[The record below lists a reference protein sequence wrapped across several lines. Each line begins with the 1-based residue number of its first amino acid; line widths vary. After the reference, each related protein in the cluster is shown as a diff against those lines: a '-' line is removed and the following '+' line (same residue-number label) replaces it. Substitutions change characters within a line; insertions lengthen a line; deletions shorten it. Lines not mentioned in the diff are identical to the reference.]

1 VRRAA
6 LPLLVLAAAVALG
19 WNLNGY
25 RLLDPD
31 EGRNAEVAREMAET
45 NDYLVPHLD
54 GLPYLDKPV
63 LYFAAAAALMELLG
77 PTETAARLPAYVFAL
92 GTLALVGWYA
102 GRRWGRD
109 AGWLA
114 ALACATLPLTLAY
127 AHTAIFDGALA
138 FFTTAAILCFHDD
151 RPVLAWAAMAL
162 GALTKGPVAVAVPL
176 CAIVPWALVTGVA
189 VRRFAPPRAL
199 AAFALLALPWFVA
212 VSLRHPEFPHYAFVR
227 ETLDRFTTASF
238 RRTAPFWYY
247 FPIVPLAAFPWIVPA
262 LAGLP
267 SWRWGWLARRV
278 NEHAREAWF
287 LTCWVLGPLA
297 LFSLNQSKLPQ
308 YVLPVMPAIALAAA
322 RVLARDGIDA
332 AGRVAAGL
340 LALVGASLMLGPR
353 LLTQSL
359 PLAPSVAAAIPAA
372 SFAVGIALVAAA
384 ALVALAARSGT
395 PALGLAGYALPVIAL
410 PFVTAPLLRAVGDD
424 RSAAAIARGVAGR
437 GAVLAVE
444 AYPPSLPFYL
454 RRTIPVSTTGAEELT
469 SNYIAAYHLRL
480 RALPG
485 SPLLPPHFW
494 LEVLA
499 RCAAPTVFVTHDGL
513 PGPRTWLQ
521 AALPLLADNGHY
533 SAYGPCRP
541 HPPSP
546 SPRRGEGERR
556 RSGEGVKG

>member
-1 VRRAA
+1 MRRAA

-63 LYFAAAAALMELLG
+63 LYFAAAAGLMELVG

-162 GALTKGPVAVAVPL
+162 GALTKGPVALAVPL
-176 CAIVPWALVTGVA
+176 CTIVPWALVTGVA

-247 FPIVPLAAFPWIVPA
+247 FAIVPLAAFPWIVPA

-278 NEHAREAWF
+278 NEQAREAWF

-308 YVLPVMPAIALAAA
+308 YVLPLMPAIALAAA

-332 AGRVAAGL
+332 AGRVAVGL

-395 PALGLAGYALPVIAL
+395 PAIGLAGYALPVIAL

-546 SPRRGEGERR
+546 PPRRGEGERR

>member
-63 LYFAAAAALMELLG
+63 LYFAAAAGLMELVG

-162 GALTKGPVAVAVPL
+162 GALTKGPVALAVPL

-247 FPIVPLAAFPWIVPA
+247 FAIVPLAAFPWIVPA

-278 NEHAREAWF
+278 NEQAREAWF

-308 YVLPVMPAIALAAA
+308 YVLPLMPAIALAAA

-332 AGRVAAGL
+332 AGRVAVGL

-395 PALGLAGYALPVIAL
+395 PAIGLAGYALPVIAL

-469 SNYIAAYHLRL
+469 SNYITAYHLRL

-546 SPRRGEGERR
+546 PPRRGEGERR

>member
-1 VRRAA
+1 MRRAA

-63 LYFAAAAALMELLG
+63 LYFAAAAGLMELVG

-162 GALTKGPVAVAVPL
+162 GALTKGPVALAVPL
-176 CAIVPWALVTGVA
+176 CTIVPWALVTGVA

-247 FPIVPLAAFPWIVPA
+247 FAIVPLAAFPWIVPA

-278 NEHAREAWF
+278 NEQAREAWF

-308 YVLPVMPAIALAAA
+308 YVLPLMPAIALAAA

-332 AGRVAAGL
+332 AGRVAVGL

-469 SNYIAAYHLRL
+469 SNYITAYHLRL

-546 SPRRGEGERR
+546 PPRRGEGERR

>member
-1 VRRAA
+1 MRRAA

-63 LYFAAAAALMELLG
+63 LYFAAAAGLMELLG

-162 GALTKGPVAVAVPL
+162 GALTKGPVALAVPL
-176 CAIVPWALVTGVA
+176 CTIVPWALVTGVA

-247 FPIVPLAAFPWIVPA
+247 FAIVPLAAFPWIVPA

-278 NEHAREAWF
+278 NEQAREAWF

-308 YVLPVMPAIALAAA
+308 YVLPLMPPIALAAA

-332 AGRVAAGL
+332 AGRVAVGL

-395 PALGLAGYALPVIAL
+395 PAIGLAGYALPVIAL

-556 RSGEGVKG
+556 RSGEGVKR

>member
-1 VRRAA
+1 MRRAA

-63 LYFAAAAALMELLG
+63 LYFAAAAGLMELVG

-162 GALTKGPVAVAVPL
+162 GALTKGPVALAVPL
-176 CAIVPWALVTGVA
+176 CTIVPWALVTGVA

-247 FPIVPLAAFPWIVPA
+247 FAIVPLAAFPWIVPA

-278 NEHAREAWF
+278 NEQAREAWF

-308 YVLPVMPAIALAAA
+308 YVLPLMPPIALAAA

-332 AGRVAAGL
+332 AGRVAVGL

-395 PALGLAGYALPVIAL
+395 PAIGLAGYALPVIAL

-546 SPRRGEGERR
+546 PPRRGEGERR
-556 RSGEGVKG
+556 RSGEGVKR

>member
-1 VRRAA
+1 MRRAA

-63 LYFAAAAALMELLG
+63 LYFAAAAGLMELVG

-162 GALTKGPVAVAVPL
+162 GALTKGPVALAVPL
-176 CAIVPWALVTGVA
+176 CTIVPWALVTGVA

-247 FPIVPLAAFPWIVPA
+247 FAIVPLAAFPWIMPA

-278 NEHAREAWF
+278 NEQAREAWF

-308 YVLPVMPAIALAAA
+308 YVLPLMPAIALAAA

-332 AGRVAAGL
+332 AGRVAVGL

-395 PALGLAGYALPVIAL
+395 PAIGLAGYALPVIAL

-546 SPRRGEGERR
+546 PPRRGEGERR

>member
-1 VRRAA
+1 MRRAA

-63 LYFAAAAALMELLG
+63 LYFAAAAGLMELVG

-162 GALTKGPVAVAVPL
+162 GALTKGPVALAVPL
-176 CAIVPWALVTGVA
+176 CTIVPWALVTGVA

-247 FPIVPLAAFPWIVPA
+247 FAIVPLAAFPWIMPA

-278 NEHAREAWF
+278 NEQAREAWF

-308 YVLPVMPAIALAAA
+308 YVLPLMPPIALAAA

-332 AGRVAAGL
+332 AGRVAVGL

-395 PALGLAGYALPVIAL
+395 PAIGLAGYALPVIAL

-546 SPRRGEGERR
+546 PPRRGEGERR

>member
-1 VRRAA
+1 MRRAA

-63 LYFAAAAALMELLG
+63 LYFAAAAGLMELVG

-162 GALTKGPVAVAVPL
+162 GALTKGPVALAVPL
-176 CAIVPWALVTGVA
+176 CTIVPWALVTGVA

-247 FPIVPLAAFPWIVPA
+247 FAIVPLAAFPWIMPA

-278 NEHAREAWF
+278 NEQAREAWF

-308 YVLPVMPAIALAAA
+308 YVLPLMPAIALAAA

-332 AGRVAAGL
+332 AGRVAVGL

-395 PALGLAGYALPVIAL
+395 PAIGLAGYALPVIAL

-469 SNYIAAYHLRL
+469 SNYITAYHLRL

-546 SPRRGEGERR
+546 PPRRGEGERR